1 MREPASGRTDGGTL
15 MRERAGFAAW
25 AAAVLAASGLVAA
38 ESASS
43 DVTARL
49 VDAGLRSN
57 GSYAT
62 LAGLTD
68 RIGPRLSGSENLQKA
83 VAWATQEMRR
93 VGLDRVWTEPV
104 TVPHWVRGEESGK
117 ILAPAEHPLVLLALG
132 MSDGTPPEGI
142 TADVVEAT
150 TLDEARSLGDRVKG
164 KIVLYNRKIY
174 PNGDGERGYGYVA
187 GIRGAGASTAA
198 RLGAVGMLIRSLAT
212 ADLRLPHTGAM
223 KYEDDAPSI
232 PAAAISPEDADLIHR
247 LLAAGDTVKV
257 WFRLGCKTLPDAP
270 SANVIGEIRGA
281 EKPDEFVVISGHLD
295 SWDVGTGAQD
305 DGAGCAITLEAMRLI
320 HDLGVRPKRTI
331 RAVLFTNEEN
341 GLRGG
346 KNYAEVHAAEL
357 SKHVAAIESDSGGA
371 RPLGFGV
378 AAGPGAVAIVGS
390 LAAPLAGIAAEQAID
405 GGGGADISP
414 MQDAGVPQI
423 GLRQDTTHYFDIHHT
438 MADTL
443 DKIDPHDLAMN
454 ATAMAVMAWQLAQ
467 LDPPLARPTSKK

>member
-198 RLGAVGMLIRSLAT
+198 PVDFGASYWNPAVISALALGLLHPSQPALPVRLGTSRPCQ
-212 ADLRLPHTGAM
+212 LPICGRM
-223 KYEDDAPSI
+223 I
-232 PAAAISPEDADLIHR
+232 
-247 LLAAGDTVKV
+247 V
-257 WFRLGCKTLPDAP
+257 
-270 SANVIGEIRGA
+270 
-281 EKPDEFVVISGHLD
+281 
-295 SWDVGTGAQD
+295 DVQ
-305 DGAGCAITLEAMRLI
+305 
-320 HDLGVRPKRTI
+320 
-331 RAVLFTNEEN
+331 
-341 GLRGG
+341 
-346 KNYAEVHAAEL
+346 
-357 SKHVAAIESDSGGA
+357 
-371 RPLGFGV
+371 
-378 AAGPGAVAIVGS
+378 
-390 LAAPLAGIAAEQAID
+390 
-405 GGGGADISP
+405 
-414 MQDAGVPQI
+414 
-423 GLRQDTTHYFDIHHT
+423 
-438 MADTL
+438 
-443 DKIDPHDLAMN
+443 IDPYSTRRGDYRCHFIALEC
-454 ATAMAVMAWQLAQ
+454 
-467 LDPPLARPTSKK
+467 SG